1 MAKKHRTRLFSAFLY
16 LGLGVAVSAFIIVPL
31 GYAVALLTDNE
42 AHPIAFIAVA
52 VVLVVCIGAI
62 AGTMVAKKFA
72 RPLEDLSN
80 RADTFAHGNY
90 NVDFTIEEG
99 PREVLVLSESLNN
112 ITQSTRTALAELRS
126 EEIKQVQFVSDVSH
140 EIRTPLTGIRG
151 IAETLL
157 EGDVPLEVEQRFLG
171 SIISECD
178 RLTRLANDLLTLQR
192 IDSSKEN
199 FALKRIDLREIVE
212 AVYDM
217 LEPLLESREITL
229 SIAGEAPDVL
239 GDRDKLIQVLINV
252 IENAS
257 RFAESHVHVELS
269 GIKGQSVITV
279 SDNGP
284 GFGDI
289 DPARLFDRFYRADL
303 SRQSATGGTGLGLAI
318 VKSIVAA
325 HDGTVEAINLPSG
338 GACFIVGLPSVAPK

>member
-1 MAKKHRTRLFSAFLY
+1 
-16 LGLGVAVSAFIIVPL
+16 
-31 GYAVALLTDNE
+31 
-42 AHPIAFIAVA
+42 HPIAFIVVAVA
-52 VVLVVCIGAI
+52 AVVCIGAI
-62 AGTMVAKKFA
+62 AGTAVAKKFA

-80 RADTFAHGNY
+80 RADTFAHGNF

-99 PREVLVLSESLNN
+99 PREVLALADSLNE
-112 ITQSTRTALAELRS
+112 ITNSTRTAMAELRT
-126 EEIKQVQFVSDVSH
+126 EEMKQVQFVSDVSH

-157 EGDVPLEVEQRFLG
+157 EGDVPLEVEQRFLS

-192 IDSSKEN
+192 IDSAKEN
-199 FALKRIDLREIVE
+199 FMLKRIDLREIVE
-212 AVYDM
+212 AVDDM
-217 LEPLLESREITL
+217 LEPLLESREISL

-239 GDRDKLIQVLINV
+239 GDRDKLVQVLINV

-269 GIKGQSVITV
+269 GVKGQSVITV

-318 VKSIVAA
+318 VKSIVTA